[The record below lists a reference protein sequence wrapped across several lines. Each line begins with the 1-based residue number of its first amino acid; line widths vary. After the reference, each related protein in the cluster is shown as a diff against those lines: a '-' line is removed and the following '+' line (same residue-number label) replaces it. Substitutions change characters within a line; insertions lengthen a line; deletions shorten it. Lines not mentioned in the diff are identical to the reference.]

1 MHLFNVSIYGFN
13 AAQVIALLQALKK
26 NITDNVTVFLNST
39 AILTQIDG
47 VLTPLIA
54 ANGAVVENESLA
66 KSLTAAQQAAV
77 LACAPV
83 VKAVGD
89 YGEGVCE
96 GDPVKAALLGL
107 PLSKQNATHLPVTLV
122 KPTGFS
128 VTTSETPGELDT
140 QTDTMNG
147 AHGWEVEASPD
158 PMTATF
164 WPVLFFG
171 RSGVIQPSA
180 NARSMICNSIC
191 LMFTARSFSASVQA
205 ASQGAGQTRP
215 VMSGKLFVDCRLAAA
230 SRQRW

>member
-89 YGEGVCE
+89 YGEGVCG

-158 PMTATF
+158 PMTATSF
-164 WPVLFFG
+164 VLK
-171 RSGVIQPSA
+171 A
-180 NARSMICNSIC
+180 
-191 LMFTARSFSASVQA
+191 SFSRSK
-205 ASQGAGQTRP
+205 GAVTGLPSNTKIWLRIRATG
-215 VMSGKLFVDCRLAAA
+215 GKNAKGPWSDPICRVVA
-230 SRQRW
+230 